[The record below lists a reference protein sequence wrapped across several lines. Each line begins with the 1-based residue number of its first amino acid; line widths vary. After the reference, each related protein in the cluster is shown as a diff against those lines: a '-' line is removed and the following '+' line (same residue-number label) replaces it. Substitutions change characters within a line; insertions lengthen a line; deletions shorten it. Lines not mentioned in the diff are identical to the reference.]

1 MKTSKIILYSVLIS
15 ALVLGACAPVS
26 NPIEPYPV
34 DQNNEPG
41 EVSDANGTLAYI
53 LDPQADPE
61 AVKELAQSSNGFA
74 LALYQA
80 LRGEDGN
87 LIYSPYSI
95 FQALLMTGAGAEGE
109 TASQMAQVLGVDVND
124 PAVHNLMNA
133 LNKALTSQP
142 EFLRDNEQPLVF
154 NVANA
159 LWAQNDFHF
168 EQAFLDTLSA
178 NYNAGLKLV
187 DFNKPEEAREL
198 INLWVAAQTNDKIH
212 ELVPTGV
219 LNEMTRLVLTNA
231 IYFKGAWVN
240 RFDEKKT
247 EDGNFTLAD
256 GSTVKVPFMN
266 GNFTIGA
273 LVDELYSAVRLPY
286 EGHNYAMAAI
296 MPSGNFADF
305 EMGLTASELEQIL
318 LDLQSSSAMV
328 DLSMP
333 KFQAQTSISLADQLA
348 SLGMPDAFDSAK
360 ADFSGMTG
368 SRELMIG
375 SILHQAT
382 IDVNEEGTEAA
393 AATMVGMSLT
403 SMPGQSFTIH
413 FDKPFIY
420 VIYETT
426 TNAVVFMGRV
436 VNP

>member
-1 MKTSKIILYSVLIS
+1 
-15 ALVLGACAPVS
+15 
-26 NPIEPYPV
+26 
-34 DQNNEPG
+34 
-41 EVSDANGTLAYI
+41 
-53 LDPQADPE
+53 
-61 AVKELAQSSNGFA
+61 
-74 LALYQA
+74 
-80 LRGEDGN
+80 
-87 LIYSPYSI
+87 
-95 FQALLMTGAGAEGE
+95 
-109 TASQMAQVLGVDVND
+109 
-124 PAVHNLMNA
+124 
-133 LNKALTSQP
+133 
-142 EFLRDNEQPLVF
+142 
-154 NVANA
+154 
-159 LWAQNDFHF
+159 
-168 EQAFLDTLSA
+168 
-178 NYNAGLKLV
+178 
-187 DFNKPEEAREL
+187 
-198 INLWVAAQTNDKIH
+198 
-212 ELVPTGV
+212 
-219 LNEMTRLVLTNA
+219 
-231 IYFKGAWVN
+231 
-240 RFDEKKT
+240 
-247 EDGNFTLAD
+247 
-256 GSTVKVPFMN
+256 MN

-296 MPSGNFADF
+296 MPSGNFAEF
-305 EMGLTASELEQIL
+305 EMGLTASDLEQIL
-318 LDLQSSSAMV
+318 SDLQLSSAMV

-348 SLGMPDAFDSAK
+348 ALGMPDAFDSAK

-368 SRELMIG
+368 SGQLMIG